1 MDDLEVGNL
10 RVLTLSDKVPA
21 EGNVFR
27 AFSEARLVRE
37 GDSCFAVFVDDR
49 RAMLVEAHF
58 DAELAKKQT
67 FLCSGAE
74 ADNFCFGGVE
84 YL

>member
-1 MDDLEVGNL
+1 
-10 RVLTLSDKVPA
+10 
-21 EGNVFR
+21 
-27 AFSEARLVRE
+27 
-37 GDSCFAVFVDDR
+37 
-49 RAMLVEAHF
+49 MLVEAHF